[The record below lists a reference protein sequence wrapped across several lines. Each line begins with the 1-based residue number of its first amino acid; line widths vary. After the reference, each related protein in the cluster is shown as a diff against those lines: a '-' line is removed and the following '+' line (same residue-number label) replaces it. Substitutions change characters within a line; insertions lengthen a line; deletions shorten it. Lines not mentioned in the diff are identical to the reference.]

1 MSTLSIAPHTMP
13 RRAVSRG
20 PRRAAHGATAL
31 RPDATARPEA
41 SAAPTRVRLTRRGRA
56 LVTLAFLAVLL
67 TGMVPLG
74 GWATATLTG
83 GSPEPVQVVEVQPG
97 DTLYEIAADVA
108 APGQVR
114 EMVYR
119 IQELNSLPGAQI
131 SEGQRLAVPRG

>member
-1 MSTLSIAPHTMP
+1 MSAISIAPHTMP
-13 RRAVSRG
+13 RRAESRG
-20 PRRAAHGATAL
+20 RGRAVHAVT
-31 RPDATARPEA
+31 PARPTSTA
-41 SAAPTRVRLTRRGRA
+41 AAPSRVRLTRRGRA

-83 GSPEPVQVVEVQPG
+83 GSPEPVQVVEVQAG

-131 SEGQRLAVPRG
+131 SEGQRLAVPHD

>member
-13 RRAVSRG
+13 RRAESRG
-20 PRRAAHGATAL
+20 HRRAAHDVTVV
-31 RPDATARPEA
+31 RPVAP
-41 SAAPTRVRLTRRGRA
+41 AAPSRVRLTRRGRA

>member
-13 RRAVSRG
+13 RRAESRG
-20 PRRAAHGATAL
+20 RRRAAHAVT
-31 RPDATARPEA
+31 PARPTA
-41 SAAPTRVRLTRRGRA
+41 TVTAVSPSRVRLTRRGRA

-83 GSPEPVQVVEVQPG
+83 GSPEPVQVVEVQAG